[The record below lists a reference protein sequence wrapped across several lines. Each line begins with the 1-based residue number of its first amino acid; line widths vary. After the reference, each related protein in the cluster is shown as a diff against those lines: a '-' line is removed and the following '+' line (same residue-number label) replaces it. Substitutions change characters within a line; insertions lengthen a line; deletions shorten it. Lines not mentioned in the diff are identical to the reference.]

1 MQEMQVWS
9 LGQEDPLE
17 KGMATCSEF
26 LPGKSYGQRSL
37 AGYSSQ
43 GHKRVRHER
52 ILHDFATRPNNNNH
66 NSCHRLGG
74 LSYRHL
80 FLIVLGAGKSKS
92 KVLADSVLGEGCC
105 YSFTDGHLCIVSSW
119 DKKQREKLSHVFSYK
134 GTNSIIKAALSWPR
148 YLPKSSFPNTITL
161 EIRVSIWILGII
173 SMQSVTAYQSFDI
186 LTTEF
191 ILYNAAC
198 SFIFGHVI
206 LFLFKNI

>member
-1 MQEMQVWS
+1 MQAWF
-9 LGQEDPLE
+9 LGQEDPLK

-26 LPGKSYGQRSL
+26 LPGKSYGQSSL
-37 AGYSSQ
+37 AGYRPQ
-43 GHKRVRHER
+43 GRKRAW
-52 ILHDFATRPNNNNH
+52 HDFATRLNNNHH

-80 FLIVLGAGKSKS
+80 FLAVLGAGKLKI
-92 KVLADSVLGEGCC
+92 KVLADLALGEGS
-105 YSFTDGHLCIVSSW
+105 YSFADGHLGIVFSQ

-134 GTNSIIKAALSWPR
+134 GTNSIMKAALSWPR

-161 EIRVSIWILGII
+161 EIRVSIWIWGII
-173 SMQSVTAYQSFDI
+173 SMQSVTAYPSFDL

-206 LFLFKNI
+206 LFLFKKV

>member
-1 MQEMQVWS
+1 MQQMQVWS

-37 AGYSSQ
+37 AGYSPQ
-43 GHKRVRHER
+43 GRKRAW
-52 ILHDFATRPNNNNH
+52 HDFATWLNNHH

-80 FLIVLGAGKSKS
+80 FLTVLGAEKLKI
-92 KVLADSVLGEGCC
+92 KVLADLALGEGS
-105 YSFTDGHLCIVSSW
+105 YSFADGHLCIVPSQ
-119 DKKQREKLSHVFSYK
+119 DRKQREKLSHVFSYK
-134 GTNSIIKAALSWPR
+134 GTNSIMKAALSWPR

-161 EIRVSIWILGII
+161 EIRVSIWIWGII
-173 SMQSVTAYQSFDI
+173 SMQSVTAYQSFDL

-206 LFLFKNI
+206 LFLFKKV